1 MCFLKDTLNF
11 GFGTYKDVSYKLNLL
26 KLTLYIFNFQHI
38 LQVMIM
44 NQSVLLR
51 SGRISEMTLDEVRK
65 LDIAEKHVLKD
76 EFTPTRVPRL
86 DDFVRE
92 CLRLDLKMIIDLKTY
107 KAPEA
112 TARVILELFSK
123 YPELHTK
130 AMVSSFFPHLI
141 YVIRFENYSSFLTK
155 DLDQGSMPLTWY
167 FTWLLE

>member
-1 MCFLKDTLNF
+1 MNCNLCNFRYIYSTLVTVTKLLSKSNF
-11 GFGTYKDVSYKLNLL
+11 PSPEKLGN
-26 KLTLYIFNFQHI
+26 KSI
-38 LQVMIM
+38 L
-44 NQSVLLR
+44 NQSVIPLR

-76 EFTPTRVPRL
+76 EFSPTRVPRL
-86 DDFVRE
+86 DDFIRE
-92 CLRLDLKMIIDLKTY
+92 CLRLNLKMIIDLKTY
-107 KAPEA
+107 KSPEA

-155 DLDQGSMPLTWY
+155 DLYP
-167 FTWLLE
+167 